1 MSLILLQVRRRR
13 SHSRAA
19 QAAELDGGGGRSPR
33 TWFME
38 EPNAMAF
45 ILHST
50 REDVD
55 VLMVDGLL
63 FIYSATYSHA
73 SIRLLAD
80 TVRSLVQGE

>member
-1 MSLILLQVRRRR
+1 
-13 SHSRAA
+13 
-19 QAAELDGGGGRSPR
+19 
-33 TWFME
+33 ME